1 MTLTPEEKR
10 IKALNA
16 EYIQNNKEELNR
28 DARELND
35 GAYGSPLGPPSKIS
49 MDTAGSKQS
58 TAKIGTDL
66 EDDITDEDI
75 EVAERQADAQVEQFA
90 QKEADIIKNLKPKHK
105 NPLESYASVNHLW
118 ALGAL
123 SSDEINFPKT
133 TYRINGIR
141 DEHIVIRAGGLGDAR
156 DKKQKT
162 EGELSRGV
170 TTEYFIDNIDIKHV
184 VAPDK
189 RTRNTNAY
197 EIDFE
202 VIEPYSMGQFLQ
214 SLQLA
219 AMKAG
224 FKNYIDAP
232 FLLEYRAVGFRDH
245 SALGIIARNI
255 YTKYIPIKI
264 RDIRFEVKEGGST
277 YVIVAIPF
285 NEEALTDENQSLPVD
300 IKISGHDLEE
310 IMQSGLNSLATMVN
324 THLLNKAREAK
335 TPVEPDEIMI
345 TFPTRFAE
353 YEFSAVAAGS
363 DNTALKGDALKLRDS
378 SELDINGAIE
388 SIGGAG
394 FGMFQAEGYEQEA
407 FGRPVNEQMEN
418 FVKSRTGYSI
428 KRNNL
433 SESLKK
439 NFVNTGANVNS
450 IGKTRIL
457 SDDPLSAGNSNFA
470 VSKFAYDPKTKT
482 LKRGAT
488 KIDPNM
494 RTVNFTKGT
503 KIQRIIEELVTI
515 SDFGKRLL
523 EDGPKADSHG
533 FVNWFRI
540 QTQVYVLDS
549 PESESVTGRA
559 PRIFVYQVKP
569 YRVHS
574 SSFIMPNDAPFGYN
588 LMKAM
593 AEKEYN
599 YLYTGMNK
607 DVLSFDIEFKTA
619 FFRSI
624 QGDKGNR
631 SGNSD
636 LSSTGKDKIIPEN
649 ETQGDPNAFV
659 GNTPAKAREIGVIN
673 STESGNRS
681 GGAFAE
687 TPAARVARSF
697 QDALVNSSEDLI
709 NGTLTIMGDPYYVCD
724 NGLGN
729 YNTEAEDFIN
739 IDRYGNMNYEN
750 GQVDIIVNFNT
761 PIDLGPNQPMLF
773 DTVPQFS
780 GLYFVYSLLSSWRN
794 GQFTQELKITRRPNQ
809 DESYADMNKRLV
821 ELQLETKKKRQQ
833 AIKAAEESGDP
844 DAIARAKA
852 DFNGDGKI
860 NPLEVST
867 YEYHL
872 AKIEEERVKAKAK
885 RDAGLAKVGAREI
898 DGRIVGGF

>member
-1 MTLTPEEKR
+1 MAINPTE
-10 IKALNA
+10 IMAN
-16 EYIQNNKEELNR
+16 YVQNNKEELNR
-28 DARELND
+28 DAREFND

-58 TAKIGTDL
+58 TAKVGTDL

-75 EVAERQADAQVEQFA
+75 EVAERQADDRVAAFA
-90 QKEADIIKNLKPKHK
+90 QKEADIIKNLRPKHK

-162 EGELSRGV
+162 EGEISRGV

-264 RDIRFEVKEGGST
+264 RDIRFEVKESGST

-345 TFPTRFAE
+345 TFPTSFAE
-353 YEFSAVAAGS
+353 YEFSAVAAGA

-388 SIGGAG
+388 SLGKVGG
-394 FGMFQAEGYEQEA
+394 FNDDPDSFNPQAYLA
-407 FGRPVNEQMEN
+407 RRN
-418 FVKSRTGYSI
+418 FVEGRTGYSI

-433 SESLKK
+433 SEALKK

-533 FVNWFRI
+533 YVNWFRI

-607 DVLSFDIEFKTA
+607 DVLSFDIDFKTA

-729 YNTEAEDFIN
+729 YNTEAEDFLN

-780 GLYFVYSLLSSWRN
+780 GLYFVYALLSSWRN

-821 ELQLETKKKRQQ
+821 ELQLETKKKRQR

-872 AKIEEERVKAKAK
+872 AKIEEEKVKAKAK
-885 RDAGLAKVGAREI
+885 RDAGLAKLGAREYK
-898 DGRIVGGF
+898 DGRIVGGL